1 MMRSLGLALISC
13 LLILLG
19 TAHLASA
26 DKSAVSISAPE
37 AAAKG
42 QEVSVRI
49 TVTHSANSPFHYT
62 QWLKVWANGKEIA
75 SFTYN
80 GNQLPEGATFTKELK
95 TRITEDTEIKA
106 EASCNIHG
114 SKGPQTFKIIAR

>member
-1 MMRSLGLALISC
+1 MMRTLGLAIISC

-19 TAHLASA
+19 TARLAFA
-26 DKSAVSISAPE
+26 DKSAVSISAPA

-42 QEVSVRI
+42 EEVIVKI
-49 TVTHSANSPFHYT
+49 TVTHSANSSLHYT
-62 QWLKVWANGKEIA
+62 QWLKVWANGKELA
-75 SFTYN
+75 SFIYS
-80 GNQLPEGATFTKELK
+80 GSQLPEGATFAKELK

-114 SKGPQTFKIIAR
+114 SKGPQTVKIIAR

>member
-1 MMRSLGLALISC
+1 MRSLGLAIISS

-19 TAHLASA
+19 TARLASA

-42 QEVSVRI
+42 QELVVRV
-49 TVTHSANSPFHYT
+49 TVTHSANSSLHYT

-75 SFTYN
+75 SFTYS
-80 GNQLPEGATFTKELK
+80 GNQLPEGATFVKELK

-114 SKGPQTFKIIAR
+114 SKGPQTVKIIAR